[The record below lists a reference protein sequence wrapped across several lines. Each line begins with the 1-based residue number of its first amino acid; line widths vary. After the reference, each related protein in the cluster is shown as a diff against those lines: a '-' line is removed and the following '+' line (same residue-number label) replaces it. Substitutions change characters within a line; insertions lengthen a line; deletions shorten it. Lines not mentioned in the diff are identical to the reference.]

1 MNITQTVIRLMKQDD
16 LLALEWDGEYKHFR
30 RLYTEIYQSTSRG
43 KAIMWVA
50 ELPGIGIIGQLFV
63 QLTSSRQELA
73 DGVEK
78 AYIYGFRIKPDYR
91 GHGLGRQ
98 MMEVAEN
105 DLARR
110 RFQRV
115 TLNVS
120 RDNPQARRL
129 YEKLGYQVVGMD
141 PGQWSYLDHLGIRRE
156 VHEPAWRMEKLIQ
169 PEAPWVNV

>member
-30 RLYTEIYQSTSRG
+30 RLYTEIYQSASRG

-50 ELPGIGIIGQLFV
+50 ELPSIGIIGQLFV

-91 GHGLGRQ
+91 GHGLGRR

-105 DLARR
+105 DLAQR